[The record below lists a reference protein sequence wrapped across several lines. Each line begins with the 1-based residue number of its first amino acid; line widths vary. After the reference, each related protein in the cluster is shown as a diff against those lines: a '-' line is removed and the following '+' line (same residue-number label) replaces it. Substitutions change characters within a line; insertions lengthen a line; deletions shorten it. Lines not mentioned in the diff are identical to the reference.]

1 MEKMLVVVFKD
12 EKAAYEGAK
21 VLADLDAEGSIA
33 IHAQAVIQKNTDGTV
48 STKRVD
54 DTYPIRTFGGTA
66 IGSLIGLLAGPI
78 GFGVGAA
85 VGAITGLIGDIYSS
99 GVDAD
104 FLADVSTT
112 LTPGKCA
119 VVADVS
125 EEWVTP
131 VDTRMEPIG
140 GVVFRTLRT
149 TAEND
154 RSSREAAARR
164 AELDQLKAEH
174 AKAHADRKAKLQAK
188 IDQLNA
194 RLQKNLERAR
204 ARSEQSKRELQAKV
218 EALQKKAAREKGD
231 AKAAIDA
238 QIAGLRADFQRQ
250 EPTA

>member
-21 VLADLDAEGSIA
+21 ALADIDAEGSIA
-33 IHAQAVIQKNTDGTV
+33 IHAQAVIQKNADGTV

-85 VGAITGLIGDIYSS
+85 VGAISGLIGDIYAS

-131 VDTRMEPIG
+131 VDTRMESIG

-149 TAEND
+149 TVEGD

-174 AKAHADRKAKLQAK
+174 AKARADRKAKLQAK
-188 IDQLNA
+188 IDHLNA
-194 RLQKNLERAR
+194 RLQKSLEQSR

-218 EALQKKAAREKGD
+218 EALQKKAAKEKGA

-238 QIAGLRADFQRQ
+238 QIAGLRAHYKRQ